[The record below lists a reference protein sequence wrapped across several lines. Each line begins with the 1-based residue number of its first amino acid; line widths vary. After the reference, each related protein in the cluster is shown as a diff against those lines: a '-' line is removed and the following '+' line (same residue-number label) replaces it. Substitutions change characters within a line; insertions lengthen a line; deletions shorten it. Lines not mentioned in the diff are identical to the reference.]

1 VSTAFVTDTFRSSGG
16 PILRRLWSDRSG
28 KIGLVLVVLVLI
40 VGLAAAFGLLP
51 YDPISQSVA
60 RLQPPSWAH
69 WFGTD
74 QFGRD
79 IAARTFGGIFAS
91 LRVSVLAVAMAA
103 IVGGLLGIVAGFAGG
118 LLDAVIGR
126 LTDILFAFPAI
137 LLALALVAALGH
149 GWTNTAIAIS
159 VVYVPIFV
167 RVARGPVLA
176 VRESDYIQAAR
187 ALGFSPA
194 RILFRH
200 ILPNVSAPL
209 GVQVAL
215 ALSWG
220 ILTESALSFLGLGAQ
235 PPDPSLGLMVNDA
248 RNLITEAWWTLA
260 APAAAIVITVVG
272 LNLLADGLR
281 SATDPASLPK
291 RRKAAR

>member
-1 VSTAFVTDTFRSSGG
+1 MTAALVTTAVRSSGQL
-16 PILRRLWSDRSG
+16 IVRRLWTDRSG
-28 KIGLVLVVLVLI
+28 RIGCVLVGLVLL

-51 YDPISQSVA
+51 YDPIAQSAA
-60 RLQPPSWAH
+60 RLRPPSAAH

-91 LRVSVLAVAMAA
+91 LRVSVLAVAIAA
-103 IVGGLLGIVAGFAGG
+103 VVGGFLGILAGFAGG
-118 LLDAVIGR
+118 LLDAIIGR

-176 VRESDYIQAAR
+176 VRESDYVQAAR

-209 GVQVAL
+209 GVQTAL

-248 RNLITEAWWTLA
+248 RNLLTEAWWTLA
-260 APAAAIVITVVG
+260 FPAAAIVVAVVG

-281 SATDPASLPK
+281 GAS
-291 RRKAAR
+291 R

>member
-1 VSTAFVTDTFRSSGG
+1 MSTAFVADEVETAARPGVF
-16 PILRRLWSDRSG
+16 RRLWSDRSG
-28 KIGLVLVVLVLI
+28 RIGVVLVALVLL
-40 VGLAAAFGLLP
+40 VGLLAALGLLP
-51 YDPISQSVA
+51 YDPIAQSTD
-60 RLQPPSWAH
+60 RLQAPSLAH
-69 WFGTD
+69 WLGTD

-79 IAARTFGGIFAS
+79 IAARTFAGIFAS
-91 LRVSVLAVAMAA
+91 LRVSALAVLLAA
-103 IVGGLLGIVAGFAGG
+103 VIGGLLGILAGFAGG
-118 LLDAVIGR
+118 LMDAVVGR
-126 LTDILFAFPAI
+126 CTDVLFAFPAI

-149 GWTNTAIAIS
+149 GWVNTAIAIS

-176 VRESDYIQAAR
+176 VREADYIRAAR
-187 ALGFSPA
+187 TLGFSPA

-209 GVQVAL
+209 GVQTAL

-248 RNLITEAWWTLA
+248 RNLLTEAWWTLA
-260 APAAAIVITVVG
+260 APAAAIVVTVVG

-281 SATDPASLPK
+281 SATDPRS
-291 RRKAAR
+291 RR

>member
-1 VSTAFVTDTFRSSGG
+1 MSTAFVTDDVETVARPGVF
-16 PILRRLWSDRSG
+16 RRLWADRSG
-28 KIGLVLVVLVLI
+28 QIGVVLVGLVLL
-40 VGLAAAFGLLP
+40 VGLLGAFGVL
-51 YDPISQSVA
+51 D
-60 RLQPPSWAH
+60 PPSLGH

-79 IAARTFGGIFAS
+79 IAARTFAGIFAS
-91 LRVSVLAVAMAA
+91 LRVSALAVLLAA
-103 IVGGLLGIVAGFAGG
+103 VIGGLLGILAGFAGG
-118 LLDAVIGR
+118 FVDAVVGR
-126 LTDILFAFPAI
+126 CTDVLFAFPAI

-149 GWTNTAIAIS
+149 GWINTAIAIS

-176 VRESDYIQAAR
+176 VRESDYVRAAR
-187 ALGFSPA
+187 TLGFSPA

-200 ILPNVSAPL
+200 VLPNVSAPL
-209 GVQVAL
+209 GVQTAL

-248 RNLITEAWWTLA
+248 RNLLTEAWWTLA
-260 APAAAIVITVVG
+260 APAAAIVVTVVG

-281 SATDPASLPK
+281 SATDPRS
-291 RRKAAR
+291 RR

>member
-1 VSTAFVTDTFRSSGG
+1 MSTAFVTDEVETVARPGVF
-16 PILRRLWSDRSG
+16 RRLWADRSG
-28 KIGLVLVVLVLI
+28 QIGIVLVGLVLL
-40 VGLAAAFGLLP
+40 VGLLGAIGIF
-51 YDPISQSVA
+51 DPIAQSVA
-60 RLQPPSWAH
+60 RLQPPSLMH

-79 IAARTFGGIFAS
+79 IAGRTFAGIFAS
-91 LRVSVLAVAMAA
+91 LRVSALAVLLAA
-103 IVGGLLGIVAGFAGG
+103 VIGGLLGILAGFAGG
-118 LLDAVIGR
+118 FVDAVVGR
-126 LTDILFAFPAI
+126 CTDVLFAFPAI

-149 GWTNTAIAIS
+149 GWVNTAIAIS

-176 VRESDYIQAAR
+176 VRESGYVRAAR
-187 ALGFSPA
+187 TLGFSPA

-209 GVQVAL
+209 GVQTAL

-248 RNLITEAWWTLA
+248 RNLLTEAWWTLA

-281 SATDPASLPK
+281 SATDPRS
-291 RRKAAR
+291 RR